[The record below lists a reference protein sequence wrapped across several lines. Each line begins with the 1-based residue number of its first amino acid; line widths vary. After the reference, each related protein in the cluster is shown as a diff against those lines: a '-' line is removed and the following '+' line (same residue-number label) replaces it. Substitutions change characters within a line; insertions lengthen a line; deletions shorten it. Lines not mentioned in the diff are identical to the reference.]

1 MPDTFAYVASFSK
14 EEERR
19 LLKGSGDGKQVTSV
33 TPFSFL
39 SSGTPERPSF
49 TTEAGWELG
58 GIEVTTATDTKAG
71 RSQRESTR
79 LPDGDFPWSHT
90 AHRQRNAPACACAAA
105 CNACARAHTRTR
117 TCTRMQPSAARQ
129 RRPQPPGAL
138 GAEHSPYARKC
149 LQNLLLSKP
158 MHLPQSLPG
167 RLLGTICGFHWHVNF
182 PAQR

>member
-1 MPDTFAYVASFSK
+1 MSCKIHFFIGIYYAVWGPGTGHGSDLDVTSCMPDTFAYVASFSK

-79 LPDGDFPWSHT
+79 LPDSDFPWSHT
-90 AHRQRNAPACACAAA
+90 AHRRRNAPACACAAA
-105 CNACARAHTRTR
+105 RNSCA
-117 TCTRMQPSAARQ
+117 RMQPSAARQ
-129 RRPQPPGAL
+129 RSAAATTTASRCPR
-138 GAEHSPYARKC
+138 S
-149 LQNLLLSKP
+149 
-158 MHLPQSLPG
+158 
-167 RLLGTICGFHWHVNF
+167 
-182 PAQR
+182 